1 MEVGS
6 SGDLRGLQVGS
17 MSGPRGIGSVGE
29 PKVVRVCVRVWTQE
43 VWGLRSVLGPKGVGG
58 WVGSVV
64 GLKGAGSV
72 FQPKVV
78 GVWVVAG
85 PKGIGDWGVSKPRG
99 VGGGVGWGPKGVG
112 GWVHVRIQRGW
123 IHIQTQIGWG
133 LGPSVSRPKGF
144 GSFDIR
150 IQGGWGI
157 DPCLDPKELGFE
169 SFGDQIQGV

>member
-17 MSGPRGIGSVGE
+17 TSGPKGIRSVGE
-29 PKVVRVCVRVWTQE
+29 PKVVRVWVRVWTQE
-43 VWGLRSVLGPKGVGG
+43 VWGHRSVLGPKGVGG
-58 WVGSVV
+58 WVRSVV

-85 PKGIGDWGVSKPRG
+85 PRGIGGR
-99 VGGGVGWGPKGVG
+99 VGWGPKGVG
-112 GWVHVRIQRGW
+112 GWVHVWIQRGW
-123 IHIQTQIGWG
+123 VHIQTQIGWD

-144 GSFDIR
+144 GSFGIR
-150 IQGGWGI
+150 TQGGWGI
-157 DPCLDPKELGFE
+157 DPCPNPKELGFE

>member
-1 MEVGS
+1 M
-6 SGDLRGLQVGS
+6 
-17 MSGPRGIGSVGE
+17 
-29 PKVVRVCVRVWTQE
+29 
-43 VWGLRSVLGPKGVGG
+43 LGPKGAGG

-64 GLKGAGSV
+64 RPKGAESV
-72 FQPKVV
+72 SQPKVV
-78 GVWVVAG
+78 EVWVVAG
-85 PKGIGDWGVSKPRG
+85 PKGIGDWGMSKPRG

>member
-17 MSGPRGIGSVGE
+17 TSGPRGIGSVGE
-29 PKVVRVCVRVWTQE
+29 PKVVRVWIRVWTQE
-43 VWGLRSVLGPKGVGG
+43 VWGLRSLLGPKGVGG

-64 GLKGAGSV
+64 GPKGARSV

-85 PKGIGDWGVSKPRG
+85 PRGIGDWGMSNPR
-99 VGGGVGWGPKGVG
+99 GVG

-123 IHIQTQIGWG
+123 VHIQTQIGWD

-144 GSFDIR
+144 GSFGIR
-150 IQGGWGI
+150 TQGGWGI